1 MWALRVGRSGSI
13 YNTKIS
19 KYHTPEPTVKHL
31 LSSCPAPPRQE
42 LGNEAVARGKVRL
55 AWGGGCGVGGRE
67 RYNTGVREA
76 RGEPPKLLA
85 GETSRERTG
94 Q

>member
-31 LSSCPAPPRQE
+31 LSSHRPPPPRQE

-55 AWGGGCGVGGRE
+55 AWGGGAVE
-67 RYNTGVREA
+67 
-76 RGEPPKLLA
+76 
-85 GETSRERTG
+85 
-94 Q
+94 